1 MKATA
6 VAAAPREN
14 RMLLE
19 MVLGL
24 AGGRAGGVHFSPER

>member
-19 MVLGL
+19 MVPGPGGWE
-24 AGGRAGGVHFSPER
+24 GGRGALQP